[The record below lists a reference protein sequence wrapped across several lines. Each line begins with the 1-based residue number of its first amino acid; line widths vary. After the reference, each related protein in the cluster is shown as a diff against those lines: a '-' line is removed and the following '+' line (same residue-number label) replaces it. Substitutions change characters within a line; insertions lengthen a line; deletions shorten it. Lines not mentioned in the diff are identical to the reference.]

1 MPSFMLRNIDREFW
15 DRVKNRA
22 KTEQL
27 PLDRLALR
35 LFELYER
42 HGIKAIEAGCPTDA
56 TPPHGDPLRPAK

>member
-15 DRVKNRA
+15 DRVKTRA
-22 KTEQL
+22 RGEQL

-42 HGIKAIEAGCPTDA
+42 HGIKAIEEGCQTAA
-56 TPPHGDPLRPAK
+56 TPPHSDPLGPAE